1 MKTTLCATLLALS
14 LASPALAADISTY
27 TVGSMKIVRIVDS
40 ADGVPVKFM
49 FGDKDVISEL
59 VPTGMCPNSISSY
72 VIETKEDLY
81 LIDSGFGDIKPG
93 AMYRNF
99 LNVGYNPDEVKL
111 VLMTH
116 LHGDHLGGL
125 TKDGKKVFKNAQIY
139 VKDTEL
145 AFWKNRDNTPSVPES
160 QRFCFD
166 EAEKLLRVYGNQV
179 KTFREGEKVVP
190 WLTPISVPGHTAGH
204 TMFELNWEGEK
215 RYIWGDI
222 IHCLDVQA
230 KHPEVTVIWDN
241 DRDMARASRM
251 KALELVADTDVP
263 VFGEHLKSPGVA
275 KFYRDPKGGYRYDLI
290 EPEASAK

>member
-1 MKTTLCATLLALS
+1 MKTTLCAALLALS

-49 FGDKDVISEL
+49 FGDKNVINEL

-72 VIETKEDLY
+72 VIETKEGLY

-99 LNVGYNPDEVKL
+99 LKAGYNPDEVKL
-111 VLMTH
+111 VLLTH
-116 LHGDHLGGL
+116 MHGDHLGGL
-125 TKDGKKVFKNAQIY
+125 TKDGKKAFKNAQIY
-139 VKDTEL
+139 VLDTEL

-166 EAEKLLRVYGNQV
+166 EVEKLLRVYAKQV
-179 KTFREGEKVVP
+179 KTFREGERVVP

-230 KHPEVTVIWDN
+230 QHLEVTVIWDN

-275 KFYRDPKGGYRYDLI
+275 KFYRDPKGGYRYVLI
-290 EPEASAK
+290 EPTAPTK